1 MTRIVHLLITFFLA
15 EVQTVTDRQTIFCPK
30 TGENFAENRKICAK
44 TDQPHRLK
52 FCCLFLW
59 KKKVLHHKMLSR
71 VVPVVVQIE
80 DKRGVEWQ
88 GAALAHL
95 TLRSASAGLFAPGG
109 ACHASGVEP

>member
-1 MTRIVHLLITFFLA
+1 
-15 EVQTVTDRQTIFCPK
+15 
-30 TGENFAENRKICAK
+30 
-44 TDQPHRLK
+44 
-52 FCCLFLW
+52 
-59 KKKVLHHKMLSR
+59 MLSR

-88 GAALAHL
+88 GAAPAHL